1 MATKMR
7 FIDKVK
13 MSLEGVTIA
22 IDAMRANKV
31 RAGLTIL
38 GVAVGVFVVVV
49 ISAAVHGIN
58 ESVAKQFESAG
69 PTTFFV
75 FRWPITFEQCDG
87 SDDTCRWRSNPR
99 ITFSE
104 MDALSRLS
112 SVAEVM
118 PQQMWNVQAKYRDKN
133 LSSVQ
138 LLGVGSNWPAINP
151 PDMTDGRAFTEQES
165 RSAAPVVVI
174 NANAKQQ
181 LFGDEDA
188 LGREITL
195 NALSGNKVGS
205 VFTVIGVYQDNVSF
219 LSGGDHPKM
228 VTSIYAL
235 ERKVGAQMQFMSLVV
250 KPSATALQGEA
261 IDEVTA
267 SLRAQ
272 RGLRPSRESNFAIIT
287 QDKLFDVYN
296 KVFGIFF
303 LVMIALSSVGLLV
316 GGVGVVAIMMISVT
330 ERTREIG
337 VRKALGA
344 TRGIILWQFLV
355 EAVTLTAT
363 GATIGLTLGWIV
375 ALIVNKAT
383 PIAASVPPLAVVSA
397 LASSAIT
404 GIVFGMLPALKA
416 SRLDPVAALRYE

>member
-1 MATKMR
+1 MAKMR

-13 MSLEGVTIA
+13 MSLEGVLIA
-22 IDAMRANKV
+22 LDAMRANKV
-31 RAGLTIL
+31 RAALTIL

-49 ISAAVHGIN
+49 MSAAVHGIN
-58 ESVAKQFESAG
+58 ESVAKQFEAAG
-69 PTTFFV
+69 PTTFYV
-75 FRWPITFEQCDG
+75 NRWPITFEACDG

-99 ITFSE
+99 ITFAE
-104 MDALSRLS
+104 MEAVGRLS

-118 PQQMWNVQAKYRDKN
+118 PQMGWNVQSRYRDKL

-138 LLGVGSNWPAINP
+138 LLGVGANWPQINP
-151 PDMTDGRAFTEQES
+151 PDMQDGRVFTEQES
-165 RSAAPVVVI
+165 RSAASVVI
-174 NANAKQQ
+174 INTNAKEK
-181 LFGDEDA
+181 LFGDED
-188 LGREITL
+188 GIGKQITL
-195 NALSGNKVGS
+195 TALSGNKIGS
-205 VFTVIGVYQDNVSF
+205 TFTVIGVWKDNVSF
-219 LSGGDHPKM
+219 LTGGDHPKM

-235 ERKVGAQMQFMSLVV
+235 ERKVGAQTKYMSLIV
-250 KPSATALQGEA
+250 KPSVNSSRDQA

-272 RGLRPSRESNFAIIT
+272 RGLRPSHESNFAVIT
-287 QDKLFDVYN
+287 QDKLFDTFN
-296 KVFGIFF
+296 KVFGMFF

-344 TRGIILWQFLV
+344 TRGVILWQFLV

-363 GATIGLTLGWIV
+363 GASIGLVIGWIV
-375 ALIVNKAT
+375 ALIVNATT
-383 PIAASVPPLAVVSA
+383 PIQASVPPLAVVAA
-397 LASSAIT
+397 LGTSAIT